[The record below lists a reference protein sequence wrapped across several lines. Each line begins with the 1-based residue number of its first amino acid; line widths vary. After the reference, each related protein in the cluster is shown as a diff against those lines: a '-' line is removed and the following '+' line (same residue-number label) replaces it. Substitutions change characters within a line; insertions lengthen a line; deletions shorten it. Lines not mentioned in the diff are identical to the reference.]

1 MKKNKALL
9 ALVCAVLLVVATICG
24 TLAYFTDQEAVV
36 NTFTVGNV
44 EIDLNESDFDNDN
57 NTKQNDYHLQPGL
70 SYTKD
75 PVVTL
80 KAGSEES
87 YVRMIV
93 TVENYEKLKAAFPK
107 DKEFGGKKVYEDW
120 YLGEGEN
127 EVFLLQ
133 KLVKGWEPAKW
144 ECVAISADG
153 VYEFRYTEKV
163 AAPTADVKLPPLFTE
178 VVIPGS
184 VNNTELANLQNFDI
198 TIVAHAIQTAGFETD
213 VNAAWAAF
221 DNQHPAEPEEQ
232 ETTAP
237 PIDEAPEW

>member
-1 MKKNKALL
+1 MKKHNKVLL
-9 ALVCAVLLVVATICG
+9 AVLCAALLVVGSVAG
-24 TLAYFTDQEAVV
+24 TLAYFTDHETVV

-44 EIDLNESDFDNDN
+44 EIELHETGEVNRNDG
-57 NTKQNDYHLQPGL
+57 TVGKDYKLQPGL
-70 SYTKD
+70 SYAKD

-80 KAGSEES
+80 KEGSEES

-144 ECVAISADG
+144 ECVAISANG

-163 AAPTADVKLPPLFTE
+163 AAPNADVKLPALFTE

-184 VNNTELANLQNFDI
+184 VNNIELANLQDFDI
-198 TIVAHAIQTAGFETD
+198 TIDAHAIQAAGFANE
-213 VNAAWAAF
+213 AKAWEAF
-221 DNQHPAEPEEQ
+221 DIQHP
-232 ETTAP
+232 
-237 PIDEAPEW
+237 

>member
-1 MKKNKALL
+1 MKKNKVLL
-9 ALVCAVLLVVATICG
+9 SLVCAVLLVVATICG

-44 EIDLNESDFDNDN
+44 EIELHETDEVNRNDG
-57 NTKQNDYHLQPGL
+57 TVGKDYKLQPGL
-70 SYTKD
+70 SYAKD

-80 KAGSEES
+80 KEGSEES

-93 TVENYEKLKAAFPK
+93 TVEDYAKLKAAFPK

-144 ECVAISADG
+144 ECVAISANG

-163 AAPTADVKLPPLFTE
+163 AALTADVDLPALFTE

-184 VNNTELANLQNFDI
+184 VNNIELANLQNFDI
-198 TIVAHAIQTAGFETD
+198 TIVAHAIQTAGFD
-213 VNAAWAAF
+213 NAAEAWEAF
-221 DNQHPAEPEEQ
+221 DIQHS
-232 ETTAP
+232 
-237 PIDEAPEW
+237 